1 MPVKE
6 FPSWLR
12 TFTTSDFCWKN
23 CVSNQTARWEGG
35 RCAGAAVMFPSQYWY
50 TCCLLS
56 AVCCLLTIACYQ
68 FAPGGAGRDNEGAPV
83 CLGFSGFENNCLAKL
98 ISLLWLHTRPCHD
111 TDKSISRIEKTYFNL
126 VSWLRLNGSEWGQH
140 FVLTVA
146 TRSLCILSIFT
157 RPHLMVW

>member
-1 MPVKE
+1 MGGWEV
-6 FPSWLR
+6 
-12 TFTTSDFCWKN
+12 CW
-23 CVSNQTARWEGG
+23 
-35 RCAGAAVMFPSQYWY
+35 
-50 TCCLLS
+50 CCRDVPITILIHLLS

-146 TRSLCILSIFT
+146 TRSLCASYQYLHGHTWWCDRNPDLCFVIMKEF
-157 RPHLMVW
+157 W